1 MTDVPSQETTP
12 DSIWVRLAPL
22 SGVVYA
28 VLAIASTLLIA
39 NFSFLPPAEE
49 IKAFYE
55 DNSDRIE
62 LGIFLSM
69 PSLFFFFWFV
79 GIVRDRLKI
88 AEGGTGQLSA
98 IAFGGGIVAGAL
110 MLASYSVTAAAA
122 ARGGDDAGIDADVAA
137 GLYDMP
143 AFLFGSASVGF
154 AVLIGAAAM
163 VSFRTPALPRWLA
176 WVSVP
181 LVIGLLS
188 PVSYIFIGI
197 AFLWIIVVSIILYL
211 QGRPAAANG

>member
-1 MTDVPSQETTP
+1 MTDVQSRQATP
-12 DSIWVRLAPL
+12 DSTWVTLAPL

-28 VLAIASTLLIA
+28 VLAVAGTLLIA

-49 IKAFYE
+49 IKQFYE

-69 PSLFFFFWFV
+69 PSMFFFFWFV
-79 GIVRDRLKI
+79 GVVRDRLRA

-110 MLASYSVTAAAA
+110 MLASYSVTGAAA
-122 ARGGDDAGIDADVAA
+122 ARGGDEAGIDADVAA

-143 AFLFGSASVGF
+143 AFLFGGASVGF

-163 VSFRTPALPRWLA
+163 VSFRTPVLPRWLA

-197 AFLWIIVVSIILYL
+197 AFLWTIAVSIVLYL
-211 QGRPAAANG
+211 QGRPAGADG